1 MKLYLDSSILL
12 RYLLS
17 GETELLR
24 TDAGVELAS
33 SELIKIECK
42 RVLQRERLEGHIDDA
57 RYGAAMGMA
66 RYSGT

>member
-24 TDAGVELAS
+24 TDAAVEPAS

-57 RYGAAMGMA
+57 R
-66 RYSGT
+66 